1 MLSKINVFK
10 FWESKQML
18 ESTEINHKKD
28 FAHCKEWDDINV
40 YIAFKLVSAFFL
52 KKKYNY
58 FKVS

>member
-18 ESTEINHKKD
+18 ESPEINHKKD

-40 YIAFKLVSAFFL
+40 YIAFKLVSAFF
-52 KKKYNY
+52 
-58 FKVS
+58 F